1 MEVGYLYRKRKRRK
15 QFRQMTLSEKE
26 KVWELI
32 GKDYTL
38 KEIQRDTNFSY
49 GAINSIVKSNVKL

>member
-1 MEVGYLYRKRKRRK
+1 MEVGNLYVRKRRK
-15 QFRQMTLSEKE
+15 QLRQMTSSEKE

-49 GAINSIVKSNVKL
+49 GAINSIVKNNVKL